1 MKSALTVFAITFI
14 SIVAIFIL
22 YLALHN
28 IGDGEGLK
36 FKSGVIN
43 GVEGDRKN
51 NDINFSFENDNRN
64 FYINRGLEYGCNL
77 DSFKQG
83 LIGKVAE
90 VYYYDN
96 IMGSHPYHIV
106 KITSANT
113 VWYSEE

>member
-1 MKSALTVFAITFI
+1 MFI
-14 SIVAIFIL
+14 F

-36 FKSGVIN
+36 LKIGLITRVDGN
-43 GVEGDRKN
+43 RKN
-51 NDINFSFENDNRN
+51 NDINFSFKHDNRN

-90 VYYYDN
+90 VYYGDN
-96 IMGSHPYHIV
+96 IIGSHPYHIV
-106 KITSANT
+106 KITSTNT
-113 VWYSEE
+113 IWYSEE